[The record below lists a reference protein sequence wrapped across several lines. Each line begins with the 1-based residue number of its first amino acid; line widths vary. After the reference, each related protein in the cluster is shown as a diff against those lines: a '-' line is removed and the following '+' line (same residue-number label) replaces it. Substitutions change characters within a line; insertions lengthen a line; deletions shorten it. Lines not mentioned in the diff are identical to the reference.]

1 MPVSIH
7 IMNRLKVSVLL
18 ISLVGTLMFLRAYY
32 LVGFAVGYGIK
43 EADRNSI
50 QFRCGAIGCGLV
62 LVATG
67 VSILLEIFSKRR
79 AP

>member
-1 MPVSIH
+1 
-7 IMNRLKVSVLL
+7 MNRLKVSVLL

-50 QFRCGAIGCGLV
+50 LFRCGAIGCGLV

-67 VSILLEIFSKRR
+67 VSILLEMFSKRR